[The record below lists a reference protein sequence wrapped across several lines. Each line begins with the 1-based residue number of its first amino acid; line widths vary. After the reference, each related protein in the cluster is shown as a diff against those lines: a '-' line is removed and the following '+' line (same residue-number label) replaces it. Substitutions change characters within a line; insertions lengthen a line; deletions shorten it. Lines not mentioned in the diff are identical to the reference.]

1 MLLADVFEHFR
12 DTSMEPHRFKLDPA
26 HYVSAPQMAWDAML
40 KTTGIQLDL
49 ISDPAMYLMIESGMR
64 GGVCMISKRFAQAN
78 NKYMGNLYNPTLP
91 SKYIIYLDANNLY
104 GWAMKQ
110 PLPQKNFKWL
120 NEVEILEMT
129 RLLRMGIPTHVEIL
143 GWIIEC
149 DLDYP
154 ARHHNYDNDY
164 PLAPERVDIQVE
176 MLSDTQVALARH
188 YTRNRTA
195 KNVKLVPNLM
205 NKKNYVVHGRVL
217 EFLLKNGMQ
226 LVKIHRIIE
235 FEQSPWMA
243 PYIQLNT
250 DLRAAATNDADKDF
264 HKLMNNS
271 VYGKTC
277 ENLRKR
283 SDIRLVA
290 DAHEAEKLIEK
301 PHCLDVR
308 IFDQNLIGV
317 ELKKVKVLVNKPSY
331 VGFAVLELSKL
342 LMWQYAS
349 LISFIDFY
357 FALSNSFILP
367 LCFVNILDACVY
379 LDSTTVG

>member
-1 MLLADVFEHFR
+1 
-12 DTSMEPHRFKLDPA
+12 
-26 HYVSAPQMAWDAML
+26 
-40 KTTGIQLDL
+40 
-49 ISDPAMYLMIESGMR
+49 
-64 GGVCMISKRFAQAN
+64 
-78 NKYMGNLYNPTLP
+78 
-91 SKYIIYLDANNLY
+91 
-104 GWAMKQ
+104 
-110 PLPQKNFKWL
+110 
-120 NEVEILEMT
+120 
-129 RLLRMGIPTHVEIL
+129 
-143 GWIIEC
+143 
-149 DLDYP
+149 
-154 ARHHNYDNDY
+154 
-164 PLAPERVDIQVE
+164 

-205 NKKNYVVHGRVL
+205 HKKNYVVHGRVL
-217 EFLLKNGMQ
+217 EFLLSHGML

-235 FEQSPWMA
+235 FEQTPWMA

-283 SDIRLVA
+283 SDVRLIG
-290 DAHEAEKLIEK
+290 DAHEAEKLMEK

-308 IFDQNLIGV
+308 IFDQNLIGI

-342 LMWQYAS
+342 LMWQYVS
-349 LISFIDFY
+349 HSFIFT
-357 FALSNSFILP
+357 FFFLIALLFLIAWLSLLMHAFI
-367 LCFVNILDACVY
+367 
-379 LDSTTVG
+379 